1 MARVSDLTPAKFA
14 AQTALVA
21 AAAVAASS
29 FHILAGAGTAV
40 LGAALVALRHARL
53 LRRQRRRRVD
63 VPAAS
68 ESPTSPQHRL
78 DAPAAATNRVPL
90 LSGGADPID
99 WKELRRRQ
107 EQQTGEALGAQLEFV
122 RRALGCRTVALLLP
136 AMDGSVVLRAAA
148 TDREGLRLGE
158 RIASGDG
165 LLGTLL
171 KPEAPPSLVVATLPT
186 ATQDLG
192 IYEPGTGPVSLAVVR
207 VEITG
212 RVALILADDDVPLAT
227 GTLDDLVVAASSAD
241 LLLSR
246 TRDLRAEMLGREVWQ
261 RLGRFER
268 AMGAAEREE
277 VVHEE
282 LRHFLLKS
290 IAAEAVFFLL
300 PETGT
305 TPSPRSSERW
315 YARVAW
321 TLGTGSD
328 SAREFRVEVPGRSL
342 AAGAL
347 SRGELLQRRL
357 APREPVLLLGL
368 GEPVLPLE
376 EGGEILGAPVSLG
389 MEGRPAMALLYR
401 RGEPFAPSER
411 EVLQTALSSFGQAL
425 TRLRV
430 AIELEKLATR
440 DGLTGLLNHRTFQS
454 SFRRELLKARR
465 TGTRVAMAIT
475 DIDFFKKVND
485 KHGHPAGDAVL
496 RSVAATVRAQ
506 LREDMDIVARYG
518 GEEFACVM
526 VGTTEIGAMET
537 AERIRKAIDEAGT
550 DIGEPE
556 PKKVTISLGIAIFPD
571 DGGTAEELI
580 ERADQAL
587 YRAKNGGRNRVE
599 RALSPGRARTEEP

>member
-1 MARVSDLTPAKFA
+1 LARVSDLTPARFA
-14 AQTALVA
+14 AQTVAVA
-21 AAAVAASS
+21 AASVAASR
-29 FHILAGAGTAV
+29 FHILAGVGV
-40 LGAALVALRHARL
+40 VFLGATLVALRHARL

-63 VPAAS
+63 TPPSAEPVL
-68 ESPTSPQHRL
+68 SPQHRL
-78 DAPAAATNRVPL
+78 DAPTAPTAKVPL
-90 LSGGADPID
+90 LSGGGDPID
-99 WKELRRRQ
+99 WKDLRRRQ
-107 EQQTGEALGAQLEFV
+107 EQQTGEALGAHLEFV

-136 AMDGSVVLRAAA
+136 AAEGSVVLRAAA
-148 TDREGLRLGE
+148 TDRDGLRLGE
-158 RIASGDG
+158 RIGPGDG

-171 KPEAPPSLVVATLPT
+171 KPEAPPSLVVATLPP
-186 ATQDLG
+186 ATRDLG
-192 IYEPGTGPVSLAVVR
+192 IYDPQTGPVSVAVLR
-207 VEITG
+207 TEITG
-212 RVALILADDDVPLAT
+212 RVALILADGDEPLAE
-227 GTLDDLVVAASSAD
+227 GIQEDLLAASSAAD

-246 TRDLRAEMLGREVWQ
+246 TRDLRSEMLGREVWQ

-268 AMGAAEREE
+268 SMGAADREE

-290 IAAEAVFFLL
+290 ISAEAVFFLL
-300 PETGT
+300 PEPGT
-305 TPSPRSSERW
+305 APSPRSSERW
-315 YARVAW
+315 FARVAW
-321 TLGTGSD
+321 TLGAGSD
-328 SAREFRVEVPGRSL
+328 CAREFRVEVPGRSL

-376 EGGEILGAPVSLG
+376 EGGEILGATVSLG
-389 MEGRPAMALLYR
+389 IEGRPALALLYR
-401 RGEPFAPSER
+401 RGEPFATSER
-411 EVLQTALSSFGQAL
+411 EILQTALSSFGQAL

-465 TGTRVAMAIT
+465 TGTRVAMALT

-496 RSVAATVRAQ
+496 RSVAGTVRTQ

-526 VGTTEIGAMET
+526 VGTTEVGAMET
-537 AERIRKAIDEAGT
+537 ADRIRKAVEEAGT

-556 PKKVTISLGIAIFPD
+556 QKKVTISLGIAIFPD

-599 RALSPGRARTEEP
+599 RALSPGRARAEES

>member
-1 MARVSDLTPAKFA
+1 LARVSDLTPAKLA
-14 AQTALVA
+14 VQSATVA
-21 AAAVAASS
+21 AATLAASR
-29 FHILAGAGTAV
+29 FHILAGAAIAV
-40 LGAALVALRHARL
+40 LGSMLVALRHARL

-63 VPAAS
+63 GPLQTETVA
-68 ESPTSPQHRL
+68 SPQHRL
-78 DAPAAATNRVPL
+78 DAPSPSTARVPL
-90 LSGGADPID
+90 LSAGSEPID
-99 WKELRRRQ
+99 WKDLRRRQ

-136 AMDGSVVLRAAA
+136 AADGSVVLRAAA

-158 RIASGDG
+158 RIAPGDG

-171 KPEAPPSLVVATLPT
+171 KPGAPATLVEATLPP
-186 ATQDLG
+186 ATRDLG
-192 IYEPGTGPVSLAVVR
+192 IYDPESGPVSLAVAR

-212 RVALILADDDVPLAT
+212 RVALALADHDEPLTA
-227 GTLDDLVVAASSAD
+227 GILDDLAAAAASAD

-268 AMGAAEREE
+268 SMGAAEREE

-282 LRHFLLKS
+282 LRHFLLQS

-300 PETGT
+300 PEPGT
-305 TPSPRSSERW
+305 AAPARSSDRW
-315 YARVAW
+315 FARVAW

-342 AAGAL
+342 ASGAL
-347 SRGELLQRRL
+347 ARGELLQRRL

-389 MEGRPAMALLYR
+389 MEGRPALALLYR
-401 RGEPFAPSER
+401 RGEPFAASER
-411 EVLQTALSSFGQAL
+411 EILQTALSSFGQAL

-430 AIELEKLATR
+430 ALELEKLATR

-465 TGTRVAMAIT
+465 TGTRVAMALT
-475 DIDFFKKVND
+475 DVDFFKKVND

-496 RSVAATVRAQ
+496 RSVASTVRAQ

-526 VGTTEIGAMET
+526 VGTTEVGAMET
-537 AERIRKAIDEAGT
+537 AERIRKAIEETGT

-556 PKKVTISLGIAIFPD
+556 LKKVTISLGIAVFPD

-587 YRAKNGGRNRVE
+587 YRAKHGGRNRVE
-599 RALSPGRARTEEP
+599 RALSPGRARTEEE

>member
-14 AQTALVA
+14 VQTAVVA
-21 AAAVAASS
+21 AAALVASR
-29 FHILAGAGTAV
+29 FHILAGAGVAV
-40 LGAALVALRHARL
+40 AGAVLVALRHARL
-53 LRRQRRRRVD
+53 LRRQRRRRADAPVAKEA
-63 VPAAS
+63 V
-68 ESPTSPQHRL
+68 SPQHRL
-78 DAPAAATNRVPL
+78 DAPAVPTSRVPL
-90 LSGGADPID
+90 LSAGVEPID

-107 EQQTGEALGAQLEFV
+107 EQQTGEALGTHLEFV
-122 RRALGCRTVALLLP
+122 RRALGCRTIALLLP
-136 AMDGSVVLRAAA
+136 AADGSVALRAAA

-158 RIASGDG
+158 RISSGDG

-171 KPEAPPSLVVATLPT
+171 KSDAPPSLVEATLPL
-186 ATQDLG
+186 ATRDLG
-192 IYEPGTGPVSLAVVR
+192 IYEPGTGPISLAVAR

-212 RVALILADDDVPLAT
+212 RIALALADNDEPLAT
-227 GTLDDLVVAASSAD
+227 GILDDLVAAAAAVD

-246 TRDLRAEMLGREVWQ
+246 TRDLRSEMLGREVWQ

-268 AMGAAEREE
+268 SMGAAEREE

-282 LRHFLLKS
+282 LRHFLLQS
-290 IAAEAVFFLL
+290 ISAEAVFLLL
-300 PETGT
+300 PEPGT
-305 TPSPRSSERW
+305 TSSSRSSERW
-315 YARVAW
+315 FSRVAW

-368 GEPVLPLE
+368 GEPVLPFLE
-376 EGGEILGAPVSLG
+376 EGGEILGAPISLG
-389 MEGRPAMALLYR
+389 MEGRPALALLYR

-430 AIELEKLATR
+430 VIELEKLATR

-465 TGTRVAMAIT
+465 TGSRVAMAIT

-496 RSVAATVRAQ
+496 RSVAGTVRAQ

-526 VGTTEIGAMET
+526 VGTTEVGAMET
-537 AERIRKAIDEAGT
+537 AERIRRAIEETGT

-556 PKKVTISLGIAIFPD
+556 PKKVTISVGIAVFPD

-587 YRAKNGGRNRVE
+587 YRAKHGGRNRVE
-599 RALSPGRARTEEP
+599 RALSPGRAQPGEP